1 MYAPPRASV
10 TALILLCMEYIRAFI
25 LMGILSHS
33 SNKVALNW
41 SRVEK
46 ILTNWQHGA
55 GRYPAGKFGDAIA
68 QMELQPAGGFHPYI
82 LHLLNYRLSQ
92 SRATLIREISPPRP
106 EPSHPPNLSLSRTQA
121 SAKRSPRR

>member
-1 MYAPPRASV
+1 MVWGGISHGLKSPLIVITGNLTGVRYRDEILRPVAVPFVRAFV

-41 SRVEK
+41 SRVDK

-55 GRYPAGKFGDAIA
+55 GRYPAGKLGDAVA
-68 QMELQPAGGFHPYI
+68 QMEL
-82 LHLLNYRLSQ
+82 
-92 SRATLIREISPPRP
+92 
-106 EPSHPPNLSLSRTQA
+106 NLM
-121 SAKRSPRR
+121 KF